1 MESGNP
7 ESPDD
12 QSASDAGHAYA
23 SGPLALGVRAQ
34 PKTVAGGAD
43 VYGHAD
49 GDDIGNGRGNRTVAG
64 SRHCQPWAVSAVGLD
79 PGPSGPD
86 GRAEARRAQS
96 GAALLEVPMVASLAL
111 LVEDQ
116 TEEVYLMSEITLYNA
131 DCREVMQTIEGESVQ
146 AIITDPPYE
155 IGFIGKSWDRSGVA
169 FDTEVWKECFRV
181 LKPGGHLLA
190 FGGTRTYHRMAVAIE
205 DAGFEIRDTI
215 EWIYNDGFT
224 KGANVELTLARMGGK
239 KLSESSRE
247 IRIGTT
253 LKPAHEPIV
262 MARKPLSEKTVAK
275 NYLRHGSGALNI
287 GECRIP
293 REPWHWTKG
302 CVRKAGAIFEGTNL
316 TINPPSEDGRYP
328 ANVLCE
334 DDTLAASGY
343 DTRNFSLR
351 VWEEKHGLI
360 FHGRAGVKE
369 RRFSSGRNS
378 HPTVKPIG
386 VISWLVRLVSREG
399 DTVLDPFMGSGT
411 TGVACKMFNRHFVG
425 IDREEEYVRIA
436 EGRIADV
443 DDAPAKRDYCVG
455 V

>member
-1 MESGNP
+1 MP
-7 ESPDD
+7 E
-12 QSASDAGHAYA
+12 
-23 SGPLALGVRAQ
+23 
-34 PKTVAGGAD
+34 
-43 VYGHAD
+43 
-49 GDDIGNGRGNRTVAG
+49 IN
-64 SRHCQPWAVSAVGLD
+64 
-79 PGPSGPD
+79 
-86 GRAEARRAQS
+86 
-96 GAALLEVPMVASLAL
+96 
-111 LVEDQ
+111 
-116 TEEVYLMSEITLYNA
+116 LYNA
-131 DCREVMQTIEGESVQ
+131 DCREIMRGLEGESIQ

-155 IGFIGKSWDRSGVA
+155 IGFSGKYWDRSGVA
-169 FDTEVWKECFRV
+169 FDANVWRECFRV

-215 EWIYNDGFT
+215 EWIYNNGLT
-224 KGANVELTLARMGGK
+224 KSSNVGLTLARMGGREP
-239 KLSESSRE
+239 SENLRQA
-247 IRIGTT
+247 RICTN

-275 NYLRHGSGALNI
+275 NYLRHGAGALNI
-287 GECRIP
+287 DECRIP

-302 CVRKAGAIFEGTNL
+302 QVRNPSSVFVKTSRNV
-316 TINPPSEDGRYP
+316 NPPSEEGRFP

-343 DTRNFSLR
+343 DTRNFSLKA
-351 VWEEKHGLI
+351 WEEKQGLI
-360 FHGRAGVKE
+360 FHGRADRKE
-369 RRFSSGRNS
+369 RQFPGGRNT

-399 DTVLDPFMGSGT
+399 DIVLDPFMGSGT